1 MVHALREAWR
11 VLEPDGLLVDLRP
24 ATVHRRIGVLHGTRR
39 REVGAT
45 RETFANETAANH
57 AVAEVVADGLFLH
70 ESRERCAC
78 LRKMDSLAEFRAWLD
93 EFVRLEGLPSHDWL
107 FERVKRALQ
116 SDRGNKRI
124 VVSAPLELHVL
135 KKAEASR

>member
-1 MVHALREAWR
+1 
-11 VLEPDGLLVDLRP
+11 
-24 ATVHRRIGVLHGTRR
+24 
-39 REVGAT
+39 
-45 RETFANETAANH
+45 
-57 AVAEVVADGLFLH
+57 
-70 ESRERCAC
+70 
-78 LRKMDSLAEFRAWLD
+78 MDSLAEFRAWLN